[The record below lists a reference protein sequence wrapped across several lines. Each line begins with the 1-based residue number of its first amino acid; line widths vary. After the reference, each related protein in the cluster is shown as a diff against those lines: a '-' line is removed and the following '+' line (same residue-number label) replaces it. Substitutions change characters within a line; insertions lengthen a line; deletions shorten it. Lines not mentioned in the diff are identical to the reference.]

1 MTSRWSCQGA
11 RERTSASPSGRGLR
25 RQPLVGPLAL
35 LTVVL
40 AAAAATPDI
49 TTEAE
54 HLIEVLELKPGAT
67 VADIGAGSGEMSVAL
82 AKLLGPSSRLYAT
95 DINQERLREIG
106 QASVAAGVTNVITL
120 EGHRT
125 QTNLPDACCDA
136 AFVRYVYHHFGDPP
150 AMNASIRRA
159 LRPGGRFA
167 VLDSAPKKRI
177 DGVVSPALRASGDTH
192 GVAAETVVE
201 ELEAAGF
208 TNVRIVTRE
217 WPGNLFLVLA
227 RDQ

>member
-1 MTSRWSCQGA
+1 M
-11 RERTSASPSGRGLR
+11 R
-25 RQPLVGPLAL
+25 RQPAGPLA
-35 LTVVL
+35 VL
-40 AAAAATPDI
+40 AVLAFLSGAAATPDI
-49 TTEAE
+49 TAEAE
-54 HLIEVLELKPGAT
+54 RLLEVLELQPGAT

-82 AKLLGPSSRLYAT
+82 AKLLGPSGRVYAT

-106 QASVAAGVTNVITL
+106 QASVAAGLTNVIAL
-120 EGHRT
+120 EGHPM

-150 AMNASIRRA
+150 TMNAGIRRA
-159 LRPGGRFA
+159 LKPGGRFA
-167 VLDSAPKKRI
+167 VLDAAPKKSG
-177 DGVVSPALRASGDTH
+177 DALVPPALRASGDTH
-192 GVAAETVVE
+192 GVAAPTVVG

-217 WPGNLFLVLA
+217 WPGGLFLVLG

>member
-1 MTSRWSCQGA
+1 M
-11 RERTSASPSGRGLR
+11 ERTRAFLSGRGLR
-25 RQPLVGPLAL
+25 RQPVGPLAL
-35 LTVVL
+35 LTVLAVL

-49 TTEAE
+49 TAEAE
-54 HLIEVLELKPGAT
+54 RLLKVLELQPGAT
-67 VADIGAGSGEMSVAL
+67 VADIAAGSGEMSVAL
-82 AKLLGPSSRLYAT
+82 AKLLGPSSRVYAT

-106 QASVAAGVTNVITL
+106 QASVAAGLTNVIPL
-120 EGHRT
+120 EGHPT

-150 AMNASIRRA
+150 AMNANIRRA
-159 LRPGGRFA
+159 LKPGGRFA
-167 VLDSAPKKRI
+167 VLDAAPKKSI
-177 DGVVSPALRASGDTH
+177 DGLVPPALRASGDTH
-192 GVAAETVVE
+192 GVAAQTVVE

-217 WPGNLFLVLA
+217 WPGDLFLVLA